1 MKTKM
6 PFPGYL
12 AAAVGITIL
21 FGAFTSLYTVSQTQ
35 LALVLQFGEP
45 RAVVQTPGLH
55 AKLPWQSVVFFDKR
69 VLNLDLPTQEVI
81 AQDKKR
87 IVVDAYARWRI
98 TDPLRFYQSL
108 ATLPQARAR
117 LSAILS
123 SNVRRVLGSQNFAT
137 VLSDARAK
145 LMLSIRDG
153 VNAETGSF
161 GIAIVD
167 VRIRRA
173 DLPEQNSLAIYERM
187 QKERLR
193 EANEFRA
200 QGEQI
205 SQEIRSKADRDVTV
219 LLAEARRQGE
229 ITRGEGDSERNRIFA
244 EAFGKD
250 ADFFAFYRSMKAYEE
265 SMKENNTTFILS
277 PDSDFF
283 RYLERG
289 PGGR

>member
-1 MKTKM
+1 
-6 PFPGYL
+6 
-12 AAAVGITIL
+12 
-21 FGAFTSLYTVSQTQ
+21 
-35 LALVLQFGEP
+35 
-45 RAVVQTPGLH
+45 
-55 AKLPWQSVVFFDKR
+55 
-69 VLNLDLPTQEVI
+69 
-81 AQDKKR
+81 
-87 IVVDAYARWRI
+87 
-98 TDPLRFYQSL
+98 
-108 ATLPQARAR
+108 
-117 LSAILS
+117 
-123 SNVRRVLGSQNFAT
+123 
-137 VLSDARAK
+137 
-145 LMLSIRDG
+145 
-153 VNAETGSF
+153 VNAESKNF

-219 LLAEARRQGE
+219 LIAEATRQGE
-229 ITRGEGDSERNRIFA
+229 ITRGEGDSERNRVFA

-250 ADFFAFYRSMKAYEE
+250 AEFFAFYRSMKAYEE
-265 SMKENNTTFILS
+265 SMKSNNTTFILS
-277 PDSDFF
+277 PDGEFF